1 MNTTPDLP
9 RILLVEDDPTSAAF
23 LAAAVGAVPAR
34 VDCSGSVAAAAAL
47 ANAGRY
53 DLWLLDASLP
63 DGTGAAL
70 LAQLQAMHPDIPGIA
85 HTASRE
91 PAVLE
96 ALALAGFK
104 EVLVKPLS
112 SAHLQA
118 TVRQVL
124 GLAAGTGTDIDVGT
138 DITDNP
144 PLWDDEAAATAL
156 NGNRDHIETL
166 RRLFSDELPSVRQR
180 VMAAAGAGQ
189 LDQLHDELHKLR
201 ASCGFVGAARLGAS
215 VQALQQGPETTV
227 AISRFD
233 AAAQATL
240 DGLRASTSTDP
251 WQGRQ
256 HLP

>member
-9 RILLVEDDPTSAAF
+9 RILLVEDDPTSTAF
-23 LAAAVGAVPAR
+23 LAAAVGALPAR
-34 VDCSGSVAAAAAL
+34 VDCTDNVTAAL
-47 ANAGRY
+47 ALANTGRY
-53 DLWLLDASLP
+53 NLWLLDASLP

-70 LAQLQAMHPDIPGIA
+70 LAQLQTMHPDIPGIA

-91 PAVLE
+91 PALLE
-96 ALALAGFK
+96 ALAQAGFK

-112 SAHLQA
+112 STLLQT
-118 TVRQVL
+118 TVGRVL
-124 GLAAGTGTDIDVGT
+124 GFAVDSGTDIEVAT
-138 DITDNP
+138 DATDDP
-144 PLWDDEAAATAL
+144 PLWDDDAAATAL
-156 NGNRDHIETL
+156 NGNRHHIETL

-189 LDQLHDELHKLR
+189 LEQLHDELHKLR

-215 VQALQQGPETTV
+215 VQALQQCPETTA

-240 DGLRASTSTDP
+240 AGFTRVSVD
-251 WQGRQ
+251 
-256 HLP
+256 